1 MSDWFDGGG
10 TGAPVDVDAIMDSEA
25 PVIIWRIVAA
35 GSLVSVGTT
44 SDGGALSVTV
54 TLDGRYRREYF
65 RDSDSLVEWLTGAEM
80 AVAAVA
86 ASPVTKAVSRR
97 RRKAT

>member
-10 TGAPVDVDAIMDSEA
+10 TGTEVDVDALMDSEA
-25 PVIIWRIVAA
+25 PVLIWRIVTA

-65 RDSDSLVEWLTGAEM
+65 REASDLVDWLVGAEQ
-80 AVAAVA
+80 AVLASV
-86 ASPVTKAVSRR
+86 ASPVSKAVSRR
-97 RRKAT
+97 RKKVT